1 MPSTGGVK
9 IGSTYDVERTRK
21 MAADARIA
29 EIELRKVEGELV
41 IAEEVVDAW
50 TSVVGAVKARL
61 LSIPTKAAPIVAN
74 ENQAGECQIILED
87 LINEALEEL
96 SNYDPTT
103 NPTSTSAGASEE
115 SDDDIQPTTTPKRK
129 SVGRPRKT
137 ARLTK

>member
-74 ENQAGECQIILED
+74 ETEAGECQIILED

-103 NPTSTSAGASEE
+103 DPTSTSAGASEE
-115 SDDDIQPTTTPKRK
+115 SDDDVQPTTTPKRK

>member
-61 LSIPTKAAPIVAN
+61 LSMMNIPA
-74 ENQAGECQIILED
+74 
-87 LINEALEEL
+87 
-96 SNYDPTT
+96 TT
-103 NPTSTSAGASEE
+103 
-115 SDDDIQPTTTPKRK
+115 R
-129 SVGRPRKT
+129 T
-137 ARLTK
+137 AQKK

>member
-41 IAEEVVDAW
+41 VAEEVVDAW
-50 TSVVGAVKARL
+50 ISVVGAVKARL

>member
-41 IAEEVVDAW
+41 VAEEVVDAW
-50 TSVVGAVKARL
+50 TGVVGAVKARL

-115 SDDDIQPTTTPKRK
+115 SDDDVQPTTTPKRK

>member
-115 SDDDIQPTTTPKRK
+115 SDDDVQPTTTPKRK

>member
-41 IAEEVVDAW
+41 VAEEVVDAW